1 MEEQGP
7 LVKCDSYHVLCLLMQ
22 EAERLRAERVERESA
37 AMAEYIGS
45 AAQAAT
51 QIAKRLL

>member
-1 MEEQGP
+1 
-7 LVKCDSYHVLCLLMQ
+7 MQ

-37 AMAEYIGS
+37 AMAEALGS

-51 QIAKRLL
+51 QIARKLL